1 MSCCDFFRSETA
13 TQMLKEEDR
22 IVKVFASRMA
32 NSTWSLDV
40 FLTLKGSFFQ
50 QKSSGYCSDG
60 LSGGGD
66 CAPLGYFCSRCF

>member
-40 FLTLKGSFFQ
+40 FLTLKGSFSTKELWLLQ
-50 QKSSGYCSDG
+50 
-60 LSGGGD
+60 
-66 CAPLGYFCSRCF
+66 